1 MSIFNRAAPGV
12 EWNDSASE
20 ATVPMRPQEPSSPYP
35 AACVAC
41 GGELGID
48 GYCLQCGQKARS
60 LREHYELTPVD
71 WVAGICDIG
80 LLHSRNEDALA
91 VRAEGPRAVIVVC
104 DGVTTSDD
112 SDVASMAAATTVCD
126 LLWMNDPQG
135 TGTPSSR
142 NAAIQSLLTQAV
154 TEANEAVI
162 DSTDPASSNSAATT
176 IAMAVVDGHSIYCA
190 NLGDSRI
197 YWLPDDADPC
207 QLTRDHSLAQDG
219 IDSGTGRA
227 EAESSI
233 FAHTITKWLG
243 RDAVDLDP
251 YLSTTALDRPGWL
264 IACSDGLWNY
274 VSEATAVR
282 DLVASFGEDSSAV
295 GLASHLVAWANQQ
308 GGHDN
313 ITVVCA
319 RLVPQD
325 SPPSPEP
332 IADSMPEPTSDSSP
346 QPTADSTPEP
356 TEPLSAEATRDGD
369 EQEPTESDKEV

>member
-1 MSIFNRAAPGV
+1 MTTFNRGAPGV

-20 ATVPMRPQEPSSPYP
+20 VTAPLRPQDELAPYP
-35 AACVAC
+35 ASCTAC

-60 LREHYELTPVD
+60 LREHYEVAPAD

-80 LLHSRNEDALA
+80 LTHARNEDALA
-91 VRAEGPRAVIVVC
+91 VRAEGVRAVIVIC
-104 DGVTTSDD
+104 DGVTTSED
-112 SDVASMAAATTVCD
+112 SDVASMAAASTVCD

-142 NAAIQSLLTQAV
+142 HAAIQALLTQAV
-154 TEANEAVI
+154 AQANEAVI
-162 DSTDPASSNSAATT
+162 DSTDPASTNSAATT
-176 IAMAVVDGHSIYCA
+176 IAIAVVDGQAIYCA

-197 YWLPDDADPC
+197 YWLPDSAEPC
-207 QLTRDHSLAQDG
+207 QLTKDHSLAQDG

-243 RDAVDLDP
+243 RDAVDLTP
-251 YLSTTALDRPGWL
+251 YLAARPLDMPGWL

-282 DLVASFGEDSSAV
+282 DLANRYIADNPSALS
-295 GLASHLVAWANQQ
+295 LASRLVSWANEQ

-313 ITVVCA
+313 ITVACA
-319 RLVPQD
+319 RLVPPD
-325 SPPSPEP
+325 P
-332 IADSMPEPTSDSSP
+332 ADDAPGTTGP
-346 QPTADSTPEP
+346 
-356 TEPLSAEATRDGD
+356 
-369 EQEPTESDKEV
+369 DKEV